1 MFISLWGVT
10 LSGEFAVFPAAV
22 PALIVFANLVGSMVA
37 RVARFDPM
45 RRAAMMTACMIVN
58 TLVWDNGV
66 PEGGIRVGHRAFDA
80 ASRGRLI
87 LRDGQARLAPMTG

>member
-1 MFISLWGVT
+1 MFTSLSGVT
-10 LSGEFAVFPAAV
+10 LSGEFAIFPAAAAAV
-22 PALIVFANLVGSMVA
+22 IVFGYLGGWMVA
-37 RVARFDPM
+37 RVARFDPI